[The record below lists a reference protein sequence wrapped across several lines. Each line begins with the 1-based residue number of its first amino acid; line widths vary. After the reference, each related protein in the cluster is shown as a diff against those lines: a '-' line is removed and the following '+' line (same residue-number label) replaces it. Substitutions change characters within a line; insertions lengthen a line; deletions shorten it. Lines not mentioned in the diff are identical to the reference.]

1 MGVGVGVGLSHWLP
15 AKVSEPS
22 PLVEGCSGDSPSSN
36 TGVLVLPESI
46 FQQKCLDLE
55 SARNGHVIVS
65 RC

>member
-1 MGVGVGVGLSHWLP
+1 MGVGVGLSRWLP

-22 PLVEGCSGDSPSSN
+22 PLIEGCSGDSPSS
-36 TGVLVLPESI
+36 VLVLPESI